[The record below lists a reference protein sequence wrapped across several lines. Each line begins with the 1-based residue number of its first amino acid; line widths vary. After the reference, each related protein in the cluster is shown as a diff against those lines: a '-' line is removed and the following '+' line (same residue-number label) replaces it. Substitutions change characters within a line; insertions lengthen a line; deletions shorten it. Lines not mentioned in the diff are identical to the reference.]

1 MTTPFDPTL
10 PISTIGLEGGSPSG
24 STTPTGYLPNG
35 QYDIYNLGKIWNSTL
50 YLGNESHKQAGP
62 YAGTDV
68 VMQGRNSSQTVTSPV
83 TSTPYEYM
91 KDFAS
96 WSVTSPA
103 QYQALQAQLY
113 AAGFYTKK
121 PRLGVYTADDAAAM
135 KKAITG
141 YLGVVNPD
149 SPNPLT
155 LSDYLDH
162 ASRQGEAQQKAE
174 DAASAPVI
182 QVTDSAAIRSAAM
195 QAFQAAT
202 GRGAS
207 KAQLDKFVAQFQAA
221 QTSAQTAAGG
231 STVSAPDLSSDAMQ
245 FAQQEDPQAYA
256 QNQRQAYLNTLV
268 NMFAPSGSERPNMT
282 PVPQA

>member
-1 MTTPFDPTL
+1 VTTPFDPSL
-10 PISTIGLEGGSPSG
+10 PISTAGLGGAP

-35 QYDIYNLGKIWNSTL
+35 QYDIYNLGKIWDSTL
-50 YLGNESHKQAGP
+50 YLGNEKRKQAGP

-68 VMQGRNSSQTVTSPV
+68 VMQGRNSSQTVVSPV

-96 WSVTSPA
+96 WSVTNPD

-113 AAGFYTKK
+113 AAGFYSKK

-149 SPNPLT
+149 NPNPLT

-162 ASRQGEAQQKAE
+162 ASASGAAQQKAE
-174 DAASAPVI
+174 DQASAPVI
-182 QVTDSAAIRSAAM
+182 QVTDPAAIRQAAQ

-202 GRGAS
+202 GRGAT
-207 KAQLDKFVAQFQAA
+207 KKQLDKFVAQFQSA
-221 QTSAQTAAGG
+221 QKSAQTAGSG
-231 STVSAPDLSSDAMQ
+231 STVSAPDLSSQAMQ
-245 FAQQEDPQAYA
+245 FAQQEDPQDYA
-256 QNQRQAYLNTLV
+256 QNQRQSYLNALV
-268 NMFAPSGSERPNMT
+268 NLFAPSGSERPNMT
-282 PVPQA
+282 PVPKA